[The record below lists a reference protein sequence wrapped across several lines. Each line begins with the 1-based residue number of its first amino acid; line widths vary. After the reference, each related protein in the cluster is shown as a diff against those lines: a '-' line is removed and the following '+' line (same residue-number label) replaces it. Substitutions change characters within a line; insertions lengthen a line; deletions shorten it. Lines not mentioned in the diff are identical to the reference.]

1 MLQAALGNVGPGQGI
16 APDIAAILLD
26 IAPGIAELVLDIVQ
40 GTVGA
45 AVGSLELAPGTAVL
59 GTAGTGPGRI
69 PVGRQAA
76 PGTAA
81 PPPGRLQDQDCRLSL
96 LAGS

>member
-1 MLQAALGNVGPGQGI
+1 MLQAALGNVGPGQGN
-16 APDIAAILLD
+16 APDTAAILLD

-40 GTVGA
+40 GIVGA
-45 AVGSLELAPGTAVL
+45 VVGTLEVALDTVVL

-81 PPPGRLQDQDCRLSL
+81 PPPCRLQDQDCRLSL